1 MADHNDIG
9 KWGENLVVD
18 KLITEGYTV
27 AERNWRSN
35 HAEIDIIA
43 IRGDEIIFVEVKTRS
58 SDDYGNPLDAIT
70 PKKISNL
77 ARAVNAYL
85 RQMKI
90 DLRPRFDVASIIG
103 DGHEVTSFEYIPNAF
118 LPPLRTY

>member
-1 MADHNDIG
+1 MADHNDLG

-18 KLITEGYTV
+18 KLITEGYTIV
-27 AERNWRSN
+27 ERNWLCG

-43 IRGDEIIFVEVKTRS
+43 TRGDDIIFVEVKTRS
-58 SDDYGNPLDAIT
+58 TDDFGNPLEAMT
-70 PKKISNL
+70 PKKIGLL
-77 ARAVNAYL
+77 ARAANSYL
-85 RQMKI
+85 RQMRL
-90 DLRPRFDVASIIG
+90 DLNPRFDVVGIIG